1 MPATPFDV
9 PKESDPGAFLSSSRR
24 KLRGAAVNEAEARA
38 AEAAP
43 SRWLLYGAFAI
54 VYVVWGSTYLAIRFA
69 IETLPPFSMAGLRF
83 LLAGAVLYAAAR
95 LAGAARPSVAE
106 WRATAAVGVLL
117 LVGGNGLVVWS
128 EFRVPSGVAAL
139 IVATVPGFMVLVDW
153 LRPRGTRPAAQV
165 TVGLALGLAGMVFLV
180 GPDSLLGG
188 GRADPLGVGAL
199 VLASLSWAI
208 GSIYSRH
215 AEMPKSPFLSTA
227 MQMLAG
233 GAVLLGVGVALGE
246 PAHTELSLASLRSM
260 AAWGYLVVFGSI
272 VAFTA
277 YVWLLRASTPARV
290 STYAYVNPLVAVL
303 LGYAFAGEPLTWRT
317 IVAAS
322 VIVSGVAL
330 ITLAPVRSR

>member
-1 MPATPFDV
+1 VSTPV
-9 PKESDPGAFLSSSRR
+9 AR
-24 KLRGAAVNEAEARA
+24 EAEAR
-38 AEAAP
+38 EP
-43 SRWLLYGAFAI
+43 RWLLYGAFAI

-69 IETLPPFSMAGLRF
+69 IETLPPFSMAGARF
-83 LLAGAVLYAAAR
+83 LLAGAVLYFSAR
-95 LAGAARPSVAE
+95 LAGAARPSVVE
-106 WRATAAVGVLL
+106 WRATAVVGVLL

-153 LRPRGTRPAAQV
+153 LRPGGARPAVQV
-165 TVGLALGLAGMVFLV
+165 TIGLALGLAGMVFLI

-215 AEMPKSPFLSTA
+215 AAMPKSPFLSTA

-233 GAVLLGVGVALGE
+233 GAVLLGLGAVLGE
-246 PAHTELSLASLRSM
+246 PARAELNLASLRSM
-260 AAWGYLVVFGSI
+260 AAWAYLVVFGSI

-303 LGYAFAGEPLTWRT
+303 LGYAFAGELLTWRT
-317 IVAAS
+317 IIAAS
-322 VIVSGVAL
+322 VIVSGVAM
-330 ITLAPVRSR
+330 ITLAPTRTG